1 MRALHRAARA
11 GCIAALAWGGLAN
24 GAGAETL
31 ADAIALAYET
41 NPTLQAER
49 AQVRIIDEEYP
60 QAQAGLRPTVSAD
73 GGYSYQGETIS
84 EPGTPNY
91 SVTGGTTTA
100 VVTITQPLYTG
111 GLTAA
116 HLDTAQADIL
126 AERENLRH
134 TEIGVLTSV
143 VGAYLDVRRDAE
155 QLAISQ
161 DNVNVLARQLTE
173 TSAKFEA
180 GTLTRTD
187 LAQSQAR
194 LAQARSQAA
203 AAQATLAEARAAYA
217 AVVGQ
222 NPGELAPE
230 PPIAPLLPPSVDAA
244 FDAAERDNPQI
255 RQADFVERGAAARLA
270 AAKSQTRPT
279 ASLSAQYG
287 YVGAQDA
294 ISGVSTGASSGSP
307 GGSSGLTSSSLGAL
321 ETETGGSITANVNI
335 PIFTGGLT
343 SSLIRQAAEQDNA
356 ARIGVEGARRQVLQA
371 VAQAWNQLLGARAS
385 LAADEEQ
392 VKSDTVAFEGVRE
405 EQKVGL
411 RTVLD
416 VLNAQYELEQSQLAL
431 VGARHDEY
439 VAAAGVLAAMG
450 ALEARNL
457 VPDAPRYDP
466 KVNFD
471 KVRHAPGWVPW
482 EKALDSLDR
491 VGAPTTT
498 PPPPPSE
505 PGEVVRTG
513 APGAPD
519 VGAQAPK

>member
-1 MRALHRAARA
+1 MGALHRAARA
-11 GCIAALAWGGLAN
+11 GCIGALVLGGLAN

-31 ADAIALAYET
+31 GDAVALAYET
-41 NPTLQAER
+41 NPSLQAER
-49 AQVRIIDEEYP
+49 AQVRVIDEEYP
-60 QAQAGLRPTVSAD
+60 QAQAGLRPTVGAAGS
-73 GGYSYQGETIS
+73 YSYQGEKVT
-84 EPGTPNY
+84 EPGAPNY
-91 SVTGGTTTA
+91 SVSGGSTTG
-100 VVTITQPLYTG
+100 TITVTQPIYTG

-126 AERENLRH
+126 AERENLRR
-134 TEIGVLTSV
+134 TEISVLQNV

-155 QLAISQ
+155 QMAISQ

-173 TSAKFEA
+173 TSAKFDA

-194 LAQARSQAA
+194 LAQAHSQLA

-230 PPIAPLLPPSVDAA
+230 PPIAPLLPASVDAA

-255 RQADFVERGAAARLA
+255 RQADYVERGAAARLA
-270 AAKSQTRPT
+270 AAKAQTRPT
-279 ASLSAQYG
+279 ASVSAQLG
-287 YVGAQDA
+287 YVGEQEG
-294 ISGVSTGASSGSP
+294 ISGLSGGSGLTGASSG
-307 GGSSGLTSSSLGAL
+307 LTASSLNAL

-335 PIFTGGLT
+335 PIFSGGLT
-343 SSLIRQAAEQDNA
+343 SSLIRQAAETDNV
-356 ARIGVEGARRQVLQA
+356 ARVGVEGARRQVLQA
-371 VAQAWNQLLGARAS
+371 VSQAWNQLLGARAS

-411 RTVLD
+411 RTILD

-450 ALEARNL
+450 ALEARVL

-471 KVRHAPGWVPW
+471 KVRHATGWVPW

-491 VGAPTTT
+491 VGGPATT

-513 APGAPD
+513 APGAPE
-519 VGAQAPK
+519 VGAPASK

>member
-1 MRALHRAARA
+1 MRALDRAARA
-11 GCIAALAWGGLAN
+11 GCIGLLAWSALAG

-31 ADAIALAYET
+31 GDAIALAYDT

-49 AQVRIIDEEYP
+49 AQVRVIDEEYP
-60 QAQAGLRPTVSAD
+60 QAQAGLRPTIGAT
-73 GGYSYQGETIS
+73 GAYSYQGDRIS
-84 EPGTPNY
+84 APGTPSY
-91 SVTGGTTTA
+91 SASGGSTTA
-100 VVTITQPLYTG
+100 TLTVTQPIYTG

-126 AERENLRH
+126 AERENLRR
-134 TEIGVLTSV
+134 TEISVLQSV

-155 QLAISQ
+155 QMAISQ

-173 TSAKFEA
+173 TRAKFEA
-180 GTLTRTD
+180 GALTRTD

-194 LAQARSQAA
+194 LAQARSQLAT
-203 AAQATLAEARAAYA
+203 AQSTLAVARAGYA

-230 PPIAPLLPPSVDAA
+230 PPIAALLPPSVDAA

-255 RQADFVERGAAARLA
+255 RQADYVEQGAAARLA
-270 AAKSQTRPT
+270 AAKDQTRPT

-287 YVGAQDA
+287 YLGEQAG
-294 ISGVSTGASSGSP
+294 ISGLSGGSGLGGASSG
-307 GGSSGLTSSSLGAL
+307 LTAASQNAL
-321 ETETGGSITANVNI
+321 ETETGGSVTANVNI
-335 PIFTGGLT
+335 PIFSGGLT
-343 SSLIRQAAEQDNA
+343 SSLIRQAAETDNV
-356 ARIGVEGARRQVLQA
+356 ARIGVESARRQVLQA
-371 VAQAWNQLLGARAS
+371 VSQAWNQLLGARAS
-385 LAADEEQ
+385 LSADEEQ

-450 ALEARNL
+450 ALEARVL
-457 VPDAPRYDP
+457 VPGAPRYDP
-466 KVNFD
+466 TSNFE
-471 KVRHAPGWVPW
+471 KVRHATGWVPW
-482 EKALDSLDR
+482 ETALDSLDR
-491 VGAPTTT
+491 VGAPAPT
-498 PPPPPSE
+498 PAPPPSA
-505 PGEVVRTG
+505 PGEVVRTVEP
-513 APGAPD
+513 ATDNA
-519 VGAQAPK
+519 K